1 MTQEALISSAR
12 RTRPRP
18 ARWVTGRRARVLLCA
33 SGVSFMIM
41 LDSNIVAV
49 SLPSIARDLNA
60 TFADIEWV
68 VSAYVLTFA
77 ALLMPSGALADRFG
91 RRRMLLIGLTVFVL
105 ASLMCG
111 LAPSS
116 PVLNAARA
124 LQGVGAAIQLSAAL
138 AVLGQ
143 EFQGAERARAFGFW
157 GTVVG
162 VAVAA
167 GPLVGG
173 LITSTLGWRFAFFVN
188 IPVGAAL
195 IWLTIDAV
203 RESRDPDAQKMDI
216 AGIVLFG
223 GALFCL
229 VWALIGANAVG
240 WSGRETLTKLSVSAI
255 LLALFVSAELMQDRP
270 MVDFAL
276 FRKRTFLGASF
287 AMLGFASAAQVMM
300 TYLPLYLQNVFDF
313 SPAGAGVGMLP
324 FALPLFLCP
333 RIAVGL
339 SNRISGR
346 DLLALG
352 LAIVAVGNLATA
364 AMVAAHLAYPFVA
377 IGMLITGCGAGLLN
391 GETAKVSMSVI
402 PPERGGMASGISG
415 TLRFVGLVT
424 GITGLGA
431 VLAAETERHFVRAAP
446 ALPSLGSPNGEAHQI
461 VARIVAGDISGVAAQ
476 TPEPVRAAVADL
488 ARLSFASGFGLALAV
503 AAGVASLAAALTFG
517 LISPADTAPVR
528 LAICTRYWAGSPRL
542 GTRDGAP
549 FAHLCKRARIGS
561 PDLVCSDKRQPS
573 AC

>member
-1 MTQEALISSAR
+1 MTQGALTSAPYAR
-12 RTRPRP
+12 QRA

-77 ALLMPSGALADRFG
+77 AFLMPSGALADRYG
-91 RRRMLLIGLTVFVL
+91 RRRMLTVGLAVFVL

-111 LAPSS
+111 LAPSAL
-116 PVLNAARA
+116 VLNAARA
-124 LQGVGAAIQLSAAL
+124 LQGVGAAIELSAAL
-138 AVLGQ
+138 AVLGHA
-143 EFQGAERARAFGFW
+143 FQGAERAKAFGFW

-162 VAVAA
+162 VAVAV

-188 IPVGAAL
+188 LPVAAAL
-195 IWLTIDAV
+195 IWLAVDAIE
-203 RESRDPDAQKMDI
+203 ESRDPDAQRLDVVGMLSF
-216 AGIVLFG
+216 GVGLFF
-223 GALFCL
+223 LI
-229 VWALIGANAVG
+229 WALIGANRVG
-240 WSGRETLTKLSVSAI
+240 WSAEQTLAKLVASAV
-255 LLALFVSAELMQDRP
+255 LFALFVAAERIQKRP

-287 AMLGFASAAQVMM
+287 AMLGFAASAQVMM
-300 TYLPLYLQNVFDF
+300 TYLPLYLQNVFAL
-313 SPAGAGVGMLP
+313 SPAAAGLGMLP

-333 RIAVGL
+333 RIAASL
-339 SNRISGR
+339 SARMSGR

-352 LAIVAVGNLATA
+352 LAIVAIGNLATA
-364 AMVAAHLAYPFVA
+364 AMVAAHLAYGFVA

-424 GITGLGA
+424 GITGLGV
-431 VLAAETERHFVRAAP
+431 VLASQTEKHFVGGAS
-446 ALPSLGSPNGEAHQI
+446 ALPLSGSDAHQI
-461 VARIVAGDISGVAAQ
+461 VARIVAGDISGAAGQ
-476 TPEPVRAAVADL
+476 TAEPFRSAFAEL
-488 ARLSFASGFGLALAV
+488 AHVSFASGFTLVLL
-503 AAGVASLAAALTFG
+503 AAGVTAALAAALTFG
-517 LISPADTAPVR
+517 FVSPVDTAPIR
-528 LAICTRYWAGSPRL
+528 LHAV
-542 GTRDGAP
+542 
-549 FAHLCKRARIGS
+549 
-561 PDLVCSDKRQPS
+561 PDTATPELLD
-573 AC
+573 

>member
-1 MTQEALISSAR
+1 MTQEALTSAPR
-12 RTRPRP
+12 ARQRP

-77 ALLMPSGALADRFG
+77 AFLMPSGALADRYG
-91 RRRMLLIGLTVFVL
+91 RRRMLVVGLAVFVL
-105 ASLMCG
+105 ASLLCG
-111 LAPSS
+111 LASS
-116 PVLNAARA
+116 ALVLNAARA
-124 LQGVGAAIQLSAAL
+124 LQGVGAAIELSAAL
-138 AVLGQ
+138 AVLGHA
-143 EFQGAERARAFGFW
+143 FQGAERAKAFGFW

-162 VAVAA
+162 VAVAV

-188 IPVGAAL
+188 LPVGAAL
-195 IWLTIDAV
+195 IWLAV
-203 RESRDPDAQKMDI
+203 EAIEESRDPEAQRLDV
-216 AGIVLFG
+216 AGMLSFG
-223 GALFCL
+223 GGLFCL
-229 VWALIGANAVG
+229 IWALIGANRVG
-240 WSGRETLTKLSVSAI
+240 WSAEETLAKLLASAV
-255 LLALFVSAELMQDRP
+255 LFALFVAAELMQERP

-287 AMLGFASAAQVMM
+287 AMLGFAASAQVMM
-300 TYLPLYLQNVFDF
+300 TYLPLYLQNVFAL
-313 SPAGAGVGMLP
+313 SPAAAGLGMLP

-333 RIAVGL
+333 RIAASL

-352 LAIVAVGNLATA
+352 LAIVAIGNLATA
-364 AMVAAHLAYPFVA
+364 AMVAAHLAYGFVA

-415 TLRFVGLVT
+415 TLAFRRPGD
-424 GITGLGA
+424 
-431 VLAAETERHFVRAAP
+431 RDHRAW
-446 ALPSLGSPNGEAHQI
+446 
-461 VARIVAGDISGVAAQ
+461 R
-476 TPEPVRAAVADL
+476 R
-488 ARLSFASGFGLALAV
+488 ARLSDRKAFRWRSVGSASIGKRRASDRRQDRRWRHLGRSRPDWRTFSLGV
-503 AAGVASLAAALTFG
+503 CRAGARKFRFRVHLGS
-517 LISPADTAPVR
+517 
-528 LAICTRYWAGSPRL
+528 AGRR
-542 GTRDGAP
+542 RDGGARR
-549 FAHLCKRARIGS
+549 RA
-561 PDLVCSDKRQPS
+561 DLRLRQACRDRAYS
-573 AC
+573 AARRA